1 MQVNKKTNT
10 KRSGILMVAVAV
22 MLCAT
27 LITGHVI
34 SGTFAKYVSKGQPAS
49 DRARVASFSVAANGD
64 DSELS
69 LDYGGTATYTIT
81 LKNASE
87 VALNST
93 VSITF
98 LSNVRYYMDASIN
111 DSVTDTPGELS
122 ADGKTFT
129 WENICSLEPA
139 QTEVTLTLTLTTVEA
154 LPSQLSGVS
163 SESYS
168 GSFPFEASV
177 DFVQID

>member
-10 KRSGILMVAVAV
+10 RRSGILMVAVAV

-34 SGTFAKYVSKGQPAS
+34 SGTFAKYVSNAQLAS
-49 DRARVASFSVAANGD
+49 DDVRVASFTVEANGD
-64 DSELS
+64 TDSLS
-69 LDYGGTATYTIT
+69 LNYGRTATYTIT
-81 LKNASE
+81 LNNASE
-87 VALNST
+87 VAVNST
-93 VSITF
+93 VSIAF
-98 LSNVRYYMDASIN
+98 SSDVRNYITASIN
-111 DSVTDTPGELS
+111 GSPGALS

-139 QTEVTLTLTLTTVEA
+139 QTGVTLTLTLTTVEA
-154 LPSQLSGVS
+154 LPSQLSEVS
-163 SESYS
+163 SDSYS

>member
-1 MQVNKKTNT
+1 MQVNKITNT
-10 KRSGILMVAVAV
+10 KRSGILTIAVAV

-27 LITGHVI
+27 LITGHVV

-81 LKNASE
+81 LNNASE
-87 VALNST
+87 VAVNST

-98 LSNVRYYMDASIN
+98 SSDVRNYIKASIN
-111 DSVTDTPGELS
+111 GSPGALS

-129 WENICSLEPA
+129 WENIVSLKPA
-139 QTEVTLTLTLTTVEA
+139 QNGVTLTLTLTTVAA
-154 LPSQLSGVS
+154 LPSQLSEVS
-163 SESYS
+163 SDSYS

>member
-1 MQVNKKTNT
+1 MQVNKITNT
-10 KRSGILMVAVAV
+10 KRSGILTIAVAV

-27 LITGHVI
+27 LITGHVV

-64 DSELS
+64 TDSLS
-69 LDYGGTATYTIT
+69 LNFGGTAEYIIT
-81 LKNASE
+81 LNNESE
-87 VALNST
+87 VAVYST

-98 LSNVRYYMDASIN
+98 SSDVRNYITASIN
-111 DSVTDTPGELS
+111 GSPGALS

-139 QTEVTLTLTLTTVEA
+139 QTGVTLTLTLTTVEA
-154 LPSQLSGVS
+154 LPSQLSEVS
-163 SESYS
+163 SDSYS

>member
-1 MQVNKKTNT
+1 MQVNKITNT
-10 KRSGILMVAVAV
+10 KRSGILTIAVAV

-27 LITGHVI
+27 LITGHVV

-81 LKNASE
+81 LNNASE
-87 VALNST
+87 VAVDST

-98 LSNVRYYMDASIN
+98 SNDVSNYMNASIN
-111 DSVTDTPGELS
+111 GTSGVLS

-139 QTEVTLTLTLTTVEA
+139 QTGVTLTLTLTTVEA
-154 LPSQLSGVS
+154 LPSQLSEVS

-177 DFVQID
+177 EFVQID